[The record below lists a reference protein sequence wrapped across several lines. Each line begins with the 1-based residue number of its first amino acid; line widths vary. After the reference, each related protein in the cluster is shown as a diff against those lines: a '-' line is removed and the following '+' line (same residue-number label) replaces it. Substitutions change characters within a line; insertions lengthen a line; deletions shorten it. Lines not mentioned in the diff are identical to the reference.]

1 MVIIWGDLQGV
12 WHCTIHLMANNLIHV
27 AFLFFLSHA
36 ENKAEVT
43 GSFSALGVDT
53 HMEGNALFPIF
64 YRIY

>member
-1 MVIIWGDLQGV
+1 
-12 WHCTIHLMANNLIHV
+12 MANNLIHV

-64 YRIY
+64 YRIC